1 MGTQM
6 LKFLLSP
13 AFNFTQDI
21 LGRLVTAA
29 EVESPYGR
37 IMVYPVANGLRLR
50 NLADTKQLRLEVQG
64 SMVYSEYTVLD
75 PDETED
81 DRELRGPL
89 KITNSVAD
97 AAIIVEKLT
106 DFFEGKWSIK

>member
-1 MGTQM
+1 M

-64 SMVYSEYTVLD
+64 SMVYSEYTILD
-75 PDETED
+75 PDESED
-81 DRELRGPL
+81 DRELRSPV

-97 AAIIVEKLT
+97 AAVIVQKLT
-106 DFFEGKWSIK
+106 DFFEGKWSIE